1 MTTGQLDKFFK
12 SLDGNYSPGKT
23 DEPPKKIVPPKV
35 AEDTAEILEIA
46 KVISKSLEFN
56 PRRLKQF
63 LNVFRLQRFIA
74 VHRGGLK
81 TFVSDP
87 GQGAT
92 VQQLGKFVAILL
104 RWPGLLP
111 DLITFPDLLAELQ
124 EAALRDE
131 RFSSMPETADEGWSK
146 LKYWGTRLGFY
157 ELILAC
163 PQELSKGPTVPP
175 DWELSSFDV
184 KSYLNVATTFIP
196 IDPREKKH
204 EKGKTGRSS

>member
-23 DEPPKKIVPPKV
+23 DETPKKIVPPKV

-81 TFVSDP
+81 TSVSDP
-87 GQGAT
+87 GA
-92 VQQLGKFVAILL
+92 VVSI
-104 RWPGLLP
+104 
-111 DLITFPDLLAELQ
+111 E
-124 EAALRDE
+124 
-131 RFSSMPETADEGWSK
+131 
-146 LKYWGTRLGFY
+146 
-157 ELILAC
+157 
-163 PQELSKGPTVPP
+163 
-175 DWELSSFDV
+175 
-184 KSYLNVATTFIP
+184 
-196 IDPREKKH
+196 H
-204 EKGKTGRSS
+204 